1 MRAPEVETAIELY
14 YARTEIGTQD
24 IKRLF
29 DVSDSKAS
37 ALKKAARKAMRDKDV
52 ITIFP
57 MNVNTKAAYEAWGL
71 DIGELERKYKK
82 LVSLGFL
89 KEAASDG

>member
-14 YARTEIGTQD
+14 YAKTEIGTQD

-29 DVSDSKAS
+29 DVSDGKAS
-37 ALKKAARKAMRDKDV
+37 TLKKQARAAMREKDV

-57 MNVNTKAAYEAWGL
+57 TNVNTKVAYEAWGL
-71 DIGELERKYKK
+71 DIAELERKYRK
-82 LVSLGFL
+82 LISLGFL

>member
-14 YARTEIGTQD
+14 YAKTEIGSQD

-29 DVSDSKAS
+29 DVSDGKAS
-37 ALKKAARKAMRDKDV
+37 ALKKQAREAMREKGV

-57 MNVNTKAAYEAWGL
+57 TNVNTKAAYEAWGL
-71 DIGELERKYKK
+71 DIAELERKYRK
-82 LVSLGFL
+82 LASLGFL